1 MRLTHFFLV
10 LILCHNVIS
19 DNTTI
24 PVNFWLFTID
34 NIEEYEVMDFDGSI
48 VTLAPETLFNPDKPT
63 KVVVHGWGGDHYL
76 DKIFSAAYAEAGL
89 DYNII
94 GVDWREME
102 GPPQKQVVEVG
113 VYAAH
118 FLQALARDYG
128 LILQDAHPIGWS
140 YGAHVVGR
148 YFGKQASSSL

>member
-1 MRLTHFFLV
+1 MELPHFLFV
-10 LILCHNVIS
+10 LILCHTVIS
-19 DNTTI
+19 INITI

-34 NIEEYEVMDFDGSI
+34 NIEDYEIMEFDGSN
-48 VTLAPETLFNPDKPT
+48 VTLTPDTLFNPAKPT

-102 GPPQKQVVEVG
+102 GPSEKQVVEVG
-113 VYAAH
+113 VYTAH
-118 FLQALARDYG
+118 FLQALAEDHG
-128 LILQDAHPIGWS
+128 LILQEAHPIGWS

-148 YFGKQASSSL
+148 CYEEAKAWY